1 MAISGSAA
9 IGAEVLAWSCGK
21 DRSWL
26 VVALALFAIA
36 TDGRDTVNQGWIALR
51 HFSLNMI
58 DIPVRPRR
66 RGQNNRYGRLAA
78 IRRVSSA
85 TSTWNRRC
93 TCVSKRLSQRR
104 K

>member
-21 DRSWL
+21 DRGWP

-51 HFSLNMI
+51 HFSLNMNFVI
-58 DIPVRPRR
+58 ALAVVRAAAV
-66 RGQNNRYGRLAA
+66 GQWPEAA
-78 IRRVSSA
+78 MVIVCSR
-85 TSTWNRRC
+85 
-93 TCVSKRLSQRR
+93 
-104 K
+104 